1 MKKVLKRHDLYKI
14 KLKKNI
20 KQNIKKNFN
29 TKKILKKKTK
39 QKNTYQIKMLSSAK
53 SEFNSD
59 QQLVHFNT
67 YWRLEC

>member
-1 MKKVLKRHDLYKI
+1 MLKRHDLYKI

-20 KQNIKKNFN
+20 KQNIKKISIQKRF
-29 TKKILKKKTK
+29 LKKKTK

>member
-1 MKKVLKRHDLYKI
+1 MLKRHDLYKI
-14 KLKKNI
+14 KLKQKN
-20 KQNIKKNFN
+20 KTKH
-29 TKKILKKKTK
+29 KKISIQKRFLKKKTK